1 MPLLTLSHTP
11 KWDSISRPLS
21 ELNWR
26 YVSVQAGLGKN
37 VQVGQEAGK
46 SVQACIASNENPLK
60 NHITR
65 LREQETGGGAVK
77 EANVL
82 PMAVSPRV
90 PAPQVGGLTESRLMG
105 KGAKR
110 SINKVPSPDEDK
122 ENIVGNTGSLKR
134 KGTVGLKK
142 SATRATAQQA
152 FVDIPEEVADVKD
165 EPVKRRLAPPLRKP
179 SGEMA
184 PAQSTT
190 SVVSS
195 TKSASIVSHAT
206 LSQRVA
212 ALRAE
217 VKADADADA
226 ASGPKRVLR
235 GSKDMEDP
243 VRPPTQAELNVP
255 SRVPARVQAQR
266 ATLKRTKTEDNLKH
280 VLLNLSKL
288 IQFLGCGST
297 SIG

>member
-1 MPLLTLSHTP
+1 MPREMPLSTLSHTP
-11 KWDSISRPLS
+11 KWDSLSRPIS

-65 LREQETGGGAVK
+65 LREQESGTVK

-90 PAPQVGGLTESRLMG
+90 PAPQVGGLAESRLMG

-110 SINKVPSPDEDK
+110 SINKIPEDDDK
-122 ENIVGNTGSLKR
+122 ENIVENTGSLKR
-134 KGTVGLKK
+134 KGTVVKK
-142 SATRATAQQA
+142 ITTRASAQQA
-152 FVDIPEEVADVKD
+152 FGGIPEEVE

-179 SGEMA
+179 SGETIA
-184 PAQSTT
+184 SAAQSTT
-190 SVVSS
+190 SKAASS
-195 TKSASIVSHAT
+195 TKSAPIVSHAT
-206 LSQRVA
+206 LSARVA
-212 ALRAE
+212 ALREE
-217 VKADADADA
+217 VKADAEAT
-226 ASGPKRVLR
+226 SGPKRVLR
-235 GSKDMEDP
+235 GSKELDI

-266 ATLKRTKTEDNLKH
+266 ATLKRTKTEDNLKL
-280 VLLNLSKL
+280 VLQYLK
-288 IQFLGCGST
+288 GC
-297 SIG
+297 

>member
-1 MPLLTLSHTP
+1 M
-11 KWDSISRPLS
+11 
-21 ELNWR
+21 
-26 YVSVQAGLGKN
+26 
-37 VQVGQEAGK
+37 GQEAGK

-65 LREQETGGGAVK
+65 LREQESGVEAVK
-77 EANVL
+77 NVL

-110 SINKVPSPDEDK
+110 SINKVVPSDEDK
-122 ENIVGNTGSLKR
+122 ENIVGNAGTGSLKR
-134 KGTVGLKK
+134 KGTVLKR
-142 SATRATAQQA
+142 STTRATAQQA
-152 FVDIPEEVADVKD
+152 FVDIPEEEAADVK
-165 EPVKRRLAPPLRKP
+165 EEQLVKRRLAPPLRKP

-184 PAQSTT
+184 PPAPSTST
-190 SVVSS
+190 RSTVSS
-195 TKSASIVSHAT
+195 TKSAPIVSHAT

-217 VKADADADA
+217 VKADQEAEA

-235 GSKDMEDP
+235 GNRDLEQEA

-266 ATLKRTKTEDNLKH
+266 ANLKRTKTEDNLKNVFSH
-280 VLLNLSKL
+280 LL
-288 IQFLGCGST
+288 
-297 SIG
+297 